1 MKTSKYILK
10 FLSIGKSDYS
20 QMTLWK
26 KTFASYGALQ
36 GTSVAFENL
45 AFAQAPETTQFHEET
60 VSVLRDKPSSRL
72 KLPKSNSSI
81 HLAQFSHSP
90 STPNAVG

>member
-26 KTFASYGALQ
+26 KTIASYGALQ
-36 GTSVAFENL
+36 GTSVVFENL
-45 AFAQAPETTQFHEET
+45 AFAQAPETTQFREET
-60 VSVLRDKPSSRL
+60 VSVLRDKPMPESEAEVTQ
-72 KLPKSNSSI
+72 I
-81 HLAQFSHSP
+81 
-90 STPNAVG
+90 